1 MIIISPMKHLAMN
14 NLFSFHPSGFS
25 LSACKKCCIASGSE
39 ADGGDANSVAAIFLS
54 IHDNYK
60 HIVINDVLGVTE
72 ELLLLLQSKLFMFT
86 TTELSY
92 ESGCYCYC
100 YHGQHLSACP

>member
-1 MIIISPMKHLAMN
+1 MIISPMKHLAMN

-54 IHDNYK
+54 IHDNYNN
-60 HIVINDVLGVTE
+60 IVINDVLRVTE
-72 ELLLLLQSKLFMFT
+72 ELMLFT
-86 TTELSY
+86 VKVVY
-92 ESGCYCYC
+92 VYNN
-100 YHGQHLSACP
+100 

>member
-25 LSACKKCCIASGSE
+25 LSACKKCSIASGSE

-54 IHDNYK
+54 IHDNYNN
-60 HIVINDVLGVTE
+60 IVIHDVLGVTE
-72 ELLLLLQSKLFMFT
+72 ELMLFT
-86 TTELSY
+86 VKVVY
-92 ESGCYCYC
+92 VYNN
-100 YHGQHLSACP
+100 